1 MTFFES
7 GMDGLWNWLSN
18 NTGPLST
25 LAAVGALLVSVAT
38 LFVAV
43 IQIGRASRQLRA
55 DSEERTRPYIFLDV
69 VPGLQGT
76 RVWDLIISNT
86 GKTTARDVRISLN
99 QDLPTDE
106 ADKVGPNLAKLFE
119 AGLTLPPGSRRRV
132 MWRFEKSPQD
142 VPPEAMGAPA
152 DTEAEVIYTGEI
164 NGTQKVYRDSYP
176 INLKILG
183 PLVPSPSSG
192 PKATRWDK
200 ESEGW
205 TNLDHVLRAIAKHVA
220 EIRR

>member
-119 AGLTLPPGSRRRV
+119 AGLTLPPGSRLD
-132 MWRFEKSPQD
+132 SPAWKPSTSD
-142 VPPEAMGAPA
+142 VAFRE
-152 DTEAEVIYTGEI
+152 
-164 NGTQKVYRDSYP
+164 
-176 INLKILG
+176 
-183 PLVPSPSSG
+183 VPSGCPAGSDGSPGRYRSG
-192 PKATRWDK
+192 GHLYRRDQWHAKGIPRQLP
-200 ESEGW
+200 
-205 TNLDHVLRAIAKHVA
+205 NQPQNFRAPGP
-220 EIRR
+220 